1 MILVDTPV
9 WIDHLHK
16 GVPEL
21 AELLESGL
29 VVTHH
34 LVIGELACGQM
45 KNREEFLAL
54 LKILPV
60 SLVATSEEVVA
71 LIERQRLM
79 GKGLGIVDVHLLAS
93 AILTPECRLWT
104 RDRRLIA
111 VADALEVGYPE
122 TKSGRS

>member
-21 AELLESGL
+21 AELLESGQVL
-29 VVTHH
+29 THP
-34 LVIGELACGQM
+34 LVIGELACGGM

-54 LKILPV
+54 LADLPPAV
-60 SLVATSEEVVA
+60 IASPQEALT
-71 LIERQRLM
+71 LIERQGLM
-79 GKGLGIVDVHLLAS
+79 GRGLGIVDVHLLAS

-104 RDRRLIA
+104 RDRRLRV
-111 VADALEVGYPE
+111 VADSLELGYPE
-122 TKSGRS
+122 QRHIR

>member
-9 WIDHLHK
+9 WINHIHK

-29 VVTHH
+29 VLAHP

-54 LKILPV
+54 LGFLPP
-60 SLVATSEEVVA
+60 SLVASSQEVA
-71 LIERQRLM
+71 TLIERQRLM
-79 GKGLGIVDVHLLAS
+79 GKGLGIVDVHLLTS
-93 AILTPECRLWT
+93 TILTPECRLWT
-104 RDRRLIA
+104 RDRRLLM
-111 VADALEVGYPE
+111 VADALEVGYSE
-122 TKSGRS
+122 RKLRRS